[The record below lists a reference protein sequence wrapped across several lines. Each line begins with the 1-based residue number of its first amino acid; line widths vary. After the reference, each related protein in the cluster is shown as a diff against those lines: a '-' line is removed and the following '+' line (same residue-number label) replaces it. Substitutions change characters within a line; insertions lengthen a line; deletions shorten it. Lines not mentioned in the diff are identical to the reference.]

1 MTSLTRGG
9 EHEPAGTAS
18 STSRDHQVHQSEP
31 SSAKD
36 SSRNAEGQGQGQGRL
51 QLLGAVQ
58 GARSM
63 ITKKPLAGT
72 TGLPPR
78 GGEEAEC
85 GAKKSSA
92 GTAGRDGLPPHGGEA
107 AECGAKKPS
116 VGTTGLPPRGGE
128 EAECA
133 RRSRSRDR
141 RMSMSILDT
150 VFRRRR
156 RRRPSLT
163 ASTEESSDSEASSAN
178 LPADH
183 VNSTTGH
190 SSIRTY
196 EIS

>member
-36 SSRNAEGQGQGQGRL
+36 SSRNAGGQGQGRL
-51 QLLGAVQ
+51 QILGAVQ

-63 ITKKPLAGT
+63 ITKKPLVGT

-78 GGEEAEC
+78 GGEE
-85 GAKKSSA
+85 
-92 GTAGRDGLPPHGGEA
+92 